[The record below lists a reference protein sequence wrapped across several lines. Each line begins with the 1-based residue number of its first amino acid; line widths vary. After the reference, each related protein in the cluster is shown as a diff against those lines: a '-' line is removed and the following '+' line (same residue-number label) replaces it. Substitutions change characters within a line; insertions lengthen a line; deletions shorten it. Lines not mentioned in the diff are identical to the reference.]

1 MLTVKTKHI
10 IGSLTYLRKI
20 GLLID
25 DEKEVYGH
33 TTLNA
38 PDLV

>member
-20 GLLID
+20 GLID
-25 DEKEVYGH
+25 DEKEKIPFKME
-33 TTLNA
+33 NSE
-38 PDLV
+38 

>member
-1 MLTVKTKHI
+1 MKLCVIALLFLYVRGNNLGFFEKTI
-10 IGSLTYLRKI
+10 S
-20 GLLID
+20 
-25 DEKEVYGH
+25 VYGH

>member
-1 MLTVKTKHI
+1 M
-10 IGSLTYLRKI
+10 YRQ
-20 GLLID
+20 GLGLGW
-25 DEKEVYGH
+25 EGPSRLLGQRAAATGVYGH